1 MPLILDTFNVLHT
14 VGVLPPDLAGI
25 DVQGL
30 IGLIQSSRYRQ
41 EKVILACDGKPKP
54 ELVSSDPSIT
64 IRFSGAG
71 KPADDLIDQ
80 LVRASSAPRK
90 LVVVSSDHAVQ
101 RTGRRRRC
109 TVLTSEEF
117 LAHLADDANL
127 PQPRS
132 YRPPS
137 KPPAEISSDQVDR
150 WIKVFDLDEAIVN
163 LPSKAPVEEDE
174 PDVAASSDEHFAEAP
189 TAPPL
194 EQDPELAEL
203 LSDDHDAVKPVLP
216 PSLIEQA
223 ERIWREQNPPTNN
236 PPNSPQRRGGHSEE
250 NI

>member
-30 IGLIQSSRYRQ
+30 IGLIHSSRYRQ

-54 ELVSSDPSIT
+54 ELVSHDPSIT

-90 LVVVSSDHAVQ
+90 LVIVSSDHAVQ

-117 LAHLADDANL
+117 LAQLADDANL
-127 PQPRS
+127 PQPRPH
-132 YRPPS
+132 RLPS
-137 KPPAEISSDQVDR
+137 KPPAEISGDQVDR
-150 WIKVFDLDEAIVN
+150 WIKVFDLDESIVS
-163 LPSKAPVEEDE
+163 LPSKAPVEDDE
-174 PDVAASSDEHFAEAP
+174 LEADAPATESSDESLDASQI
-189 TAPPL
+189 
-194 EQDPELAEL
+194 EQDPNLADL
-203 LSDDHDAVKPVLP
+203 LSDDFDEVKPVLP

-223 ERIWREQNPPTNN
+223 ERIWREQNPPTKNLPPKN
-236 PPNSPQRRGGHSEE
+236 PPEAAG
-250 NI
+250 